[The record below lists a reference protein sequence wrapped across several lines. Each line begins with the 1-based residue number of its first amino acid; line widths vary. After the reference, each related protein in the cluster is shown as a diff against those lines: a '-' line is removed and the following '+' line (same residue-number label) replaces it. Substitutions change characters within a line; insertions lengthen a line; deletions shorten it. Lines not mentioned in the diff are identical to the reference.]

1 MPEGKG
7 WLAAPHYCQ
16 FLRAVPCVFCS
27 KDRRE
32 QLDDARDLPPL
43 LSDTP
48 APPSLSKKRMNWRLL
63 LLLAAIF
70 LALLVTLF
78 NILTPPQARANG
90 ANQQQQQWQKAFMG
104 AVNNASIRNHLFQL
118 TKEPHV
124 AGTPEDFA
132 TADYVFQRFQE
143 YGLAVHYTDY
153 DVLLSYPLHRS
164 LILTAG
170 PIQEPPLELSL
181 KEEPVQGDLYSQNPK
196 VIPTF
201 HGYAPS
207 GNVSGEVVY
216 ANYGRLEDFQKLAA
230 MGIDVKGAIVLA
242 RYHAIYRGDIVE
254 NAANAGAVAAIIYSD
269 PQDYAANYTQEVY
282 PHSQWL
288 PPSGIQRGTVSQGVG
303 DPLTPGWPSTPK
315 AERISAS
322 DPEAMLPTIPS
333 LPISAEDAKPILASL
348 GGPVSPAEWHGALD
362 LPQYRLGRGPGVL
375 NLSFIVSLSPPLCSS
390 SVQCL

>member
-1 MPEGKG
+1 VKLLKLVHVAWIRFIFRG
-7 WLAAPHYCQ
+7 WLRNGFFFGWL
-16 FLRAVPCVFCS
+16 FL
-27 KDRRE
+27 
-32 QLDDARDLPPL
+32 QH
-43 LSDTP
+43 
-48 APPSLSKKRMNWRLL
+48 
-63 LLLAAIF
+63 
-70 LALLVTLF
+70 
-78 NILTPPQARANG
+78 
-90 ANQQQQQWQKAFMG
+90 QQQQWQKAFMG

-164 LILTAG
+164 LILMAG
-170 PIQEPPLELSL
+170 PTQEPPLELSL
-181 KEEPVQGDLYSQNPK
+181 KEEPVEGDLYSQNPK

-207 GNVSGEVVY
+207 GNVSSEVVY
-216 ANYGRLEDFQKLAA
+216 ANYGRLEDFQRLVA

-375 NLSFIVSLSPPLCSS
+375 NLSFSVSLSPPLCSS